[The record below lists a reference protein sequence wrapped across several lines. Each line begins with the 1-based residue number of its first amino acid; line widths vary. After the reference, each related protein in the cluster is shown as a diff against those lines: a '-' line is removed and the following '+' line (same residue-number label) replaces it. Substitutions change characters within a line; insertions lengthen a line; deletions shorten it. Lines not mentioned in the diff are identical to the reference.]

1 MKQIRKALIKNGIVE
16 NIAVFDADN
25 LPDWASAWV
34 DAADEAN
41 IGYQFDGVTFAPK
54 APTAEERAAELAE
67 WRSTAVLSRA
77 QFCTRAFRA
86 GLLPKDDAIAAAKGE
101 WPPSFDAAL
110 AGLPENVKI
119 EAQIEWAAVN
129 EIRRNAD
136 TLVFVQVAEQ
146 IDDAQIDALF
156 GWKET

>member
-1 MKQIRKALIKNGIVE
+1 MTQIRKALIKNGIVE
-16 NIAVFDADN
+16 NIAVFDADSI
-25 LPDWASAWV
+25 PDWA
-34 DAADEAN
+34 ADWITATEEAE
-41 IGYQFDGVTFAPK
+41 IGYQFDGQKFAPK

-86 GLLPKDDAIAAAKGE
+86 GLLPKADAIAAAKGE
-101 WPPSFDAAL
+101 WPPSFDAAI
-110 AGLPENVKI
+110 AGLPENIKI

-129 EIRRNAD
+129 EIRRDAD

-146 IDDAQIDALF
+146 IDEAQIDALF